1 MSFENIPFFIEKL
14 NNIENESRLTD
25 VIRQLE
31 ESLSFEQIAV
41 LLEAFP
47 IPLRKS
53 IWQSITAEV
62 QQQVFLEMRTE
73 SRQLILN
80 ACEDFECFP
89 LFEKLDADELLDL
102 SENLSDRFVD
112 YAVSKMTAKQRAL
125 FKKSQEYSTE
135 EVGHWQSYDDIQV
148 PERVKASAAKKIC
161 SKLLPPLSETFYIT
175 RSDATLI
182 GEMAIAS
189 IITTDNECPMTS
201 FVDSSYEVNDEAL
214 QTTDN
219 IYTAINK
226 VIASGKAA
234 LPVIDSCGFLTGR
247 LDLHQAYKIKEQQKE
262 IQLIQLA
269 GLVEEEDLFS
279 TIWRSSKNRAVW
291 LGINLIT
298 AFLASWFIGLFEGT
312 LQQVVALAVLMP
324 IVASMGGIS
333 GSQTLTLI
341 IRGLALGQI
350 TEANQKAIVTKELKV
365 GCINGLLWASVIAS
379 LTYFWFVNPLLSLAI
394 FIAILGNIII
404 ASFSGV
410 WVPWLLAQLKI
421 DPALSA
427 SVVLTTVT
435 DVFGFVTFLGL
446 GSLLLT

>member
-14 NNIENESRLTD
+14 NNIENESQLTD
-25 VIRQLE
+25 VITQME

-53 IWQSITAEV
+53 IWQSITSEV
-62 QQQVFLEMRTE
+62 QQQVFIEMRTE

-80 ACEDFECFP
+80 ACEDYECFP

-112 YAVSKMTAKQRAL
+112 YAVSKMTAKQRGL

-161 SKLLPPLSETFYIT
+161 SKVLPPLSEAFYIT

-189 IITTDNECPMTS
+189 IIAIDNDCSMTS
-201 FVDSSYEVNDEAL
+201 FVDTDYEAL
-214 QTTDN
+214 QTTEN
-219 IYTAINK
+219 IYAAINK
-226 VIASGKAA
+226 VIASGKSA

-350 TEANQKAIVTKELKV
+350 TAANQKAIVTKELKV

-379 LTYFWFVNPLLSLAI
+379 LTYLWFENPLLSLAI